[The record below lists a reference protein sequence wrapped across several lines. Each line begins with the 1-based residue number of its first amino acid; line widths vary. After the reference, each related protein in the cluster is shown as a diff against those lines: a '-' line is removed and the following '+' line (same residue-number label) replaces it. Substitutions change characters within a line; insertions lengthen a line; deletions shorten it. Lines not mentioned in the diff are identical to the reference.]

1 MSNRD
6 ERWAAHRQELE
17 AAAKTAGIDVDVMV
31 KIAGFESGFN
41 PNARPISTSKPELN
55 TITQYDGTKAISSAH
70 GYGQFLNG
78 TWHDMVQKY
87 GEKYGVANAAD
98 MTKEQTNSPK
108 LRENTKLQ
116 AGMLAEFTR
125 ENIERASQY
134 GGKDV
139 DANVYAM
146 HNLGSTDAVSFLSKL
161 RDNPNAR
168 VDSVLSSKVIS
179 GNPALYGDGSI
190 SLQSAYAKMGDHMD
204 RYQGY
209 ADEATRGLPSGTLS
223 HTAAAPSRAARDPM
237 ADGMLSPNER
247 GAPVEQLQQQLNAL
261 GYTDRNGKPLGTDG
275 SYGDNT
281 RHAVENFQRDHGL
294 TVDGVAG
301 RDTLQALRTQAPEH
315 AQAAPAQA
323 APTQAQSAAVAAGAA
338 AVVGAAAVAAA
349 APAKAAEQSA
359 PAQSAAP
366 AAPAPAGDG
375 IELNRAYELTKQFDN
390 VKYGFGDKRPEGGT
404 VDCSGWVVRLTNQ
417 SMAEVNEKAGR
428 TVFAESEKYSPGY
441 DHAAGIIQKASERS
455 GTLLSGKEV
464 TAGALREG
472 MIIGEDNGAKGWDR
486 GRFNGIDH
494 ITMVVRDPSD
504 GQLKVSQSRSGEGVE
519 MIPLQGY
526 LDRKHARG
534 VELFATD
541 PLAAGRDLIKDGGG
555 RAAAGE
561 RAPAPHAAPEKA
573 AASSHATLREDSRGS
588 NVQALQE
595 SLNKLGYTDRN
606 GKPLD
611 VDSKFG
617 AHTEE
622 AVKAFQ
628 RDKGLGAD
636 GIVGP
641 KTHAALD
648 QAREQA
654 KAPQAG
660 KEGNSVLSSLFN
672 AARDGN
678 ADGMRNALA
687 GLADSPA
694 GRAFTEM
701 RDNLQQQLNARQP
714 EQSTQA
720 PAAQSQPAAE
730 R

>member
-55 TITQYDGTKAISSAH
+55 TVTQYDGTKAISSAH

-261 GYTDRNGKPLGTDG
+261 GYTDRNGKALGTDG

-301 RDTLQALRTQAPEH
+301 RDTLQALRSQAPGH

-323 APTQAQSAAVAAGAA
+323 PAAAAVAAGAA
-338 AVVGAAAVAAA
+338 AVAGTAAVAATA
-349 APAKAAEQSA
+349 APAKAAAEPVA
-359 PAQSAAP
+359 PTQP
-366 AAPAPAGDG
+366 AAPATGGEG
-375 IELNRAYELTKQFDN
+375 IELNRAYELTKQFDH
-390 VKYGFGDKRPEGGT
+390 VKYGFGDKKPESGA
-404 VDCSGWVVRLTNQ
+404 VDCSGWVVRLANQ
-417 SMAEVNEKAGR
+417 SMAEINEKAGR
-428 TVFAESEKYSPGY
+428 DVFTKADQFSPGF

-455 GTLLSGKEV
+455 GTLMSGKEI
-464 TAGALREG
+464 TANSLREG

-494 ITMVVRDPSD
+494 ITMVVRDPTD

-541 PLAAGRDLIKDGGG
+541 PLANGRDLIKDGGG
-555 RAAAGE
+555 RATAGE
-561 RAPAPHAAPEKA
+561 RAPAANAAPGKA
-573 AASSHATLREDSRGS
+573 ESTAQSHPTLREDSRGS
-588 NVQALQE
+588 SVHALQE

-628 RDKGLGAD
+628 RDKGLSAD
-636 GIVGP
+636 GVVGP

-648 QAREQA
+648 QAREQT
-654 KAPQAG
+654 KAPQAE

-672 AARDGN
+672 AAREGN

-687 GLADSPA
+687 GLAETPA

-701 RDNLQQQLNARQP
+701 RDNLQQQLNARQAEP
-714 EQSTQA
+714 AAQA
-720 PAAQSQPAAE
+720 PAAQSQPPAE

>member
-261 GYTDRNGKPLGTDG
+261 GYTDRNGKPL
-275 SYGDNT
+275 
-281 RHAVENFQRDHGL
+281 E
-294 TVDGVAG
+294 
-301 RDTLQALRTQAPEH
+301 
-315 AQAAPAQA
+315 
-323 APTQAQSAAVAAGAA
+323 
-338 AVVGAAAVAAA
+338 
-349 APAKAAEQSA
+349 
-359 PAQSAAP
+359 
-366 AAPAPAGDG
+366 
-375 IELNRAYELTKQFDN
+375 
-390 VKYGFGDKRPEGGT
+390 
-404 VDCSGWVVRLTNQ
+404 
-417 SMAEVNEKAGR
+417 
-428 TVFAESEKYSPGY
+428 
-441 DHAAGIIQKASERS
+441 
-455 GTLLSGKEV
+455 
-464 TAGALREG
+464 
-472 MIIGEDNGAKGWDR
+472 
-486 GRFNGIDH
+486 
-494 ITMVVRDPSD
+494 
-504 GQLKVSQSRSGEGVE
+504 
-519 MIPLQGY
+519 
-526 LDRKHARG
+526 
-534 VELFATD
+534 
-541 PLAAGRDLIKDGGG
+541 
-555 RAAAGE
+555 
-561 RAPAPHAAPEKA
+561 
-573 AASSHATLREDSRGS
+573 
-588 NVQALQE
+588 
-595 SLNKLGYTDRN
+595 
-606 GKPLD
+606 

-720 PAAQSQPAAE
+720 PAAPSQPAAE